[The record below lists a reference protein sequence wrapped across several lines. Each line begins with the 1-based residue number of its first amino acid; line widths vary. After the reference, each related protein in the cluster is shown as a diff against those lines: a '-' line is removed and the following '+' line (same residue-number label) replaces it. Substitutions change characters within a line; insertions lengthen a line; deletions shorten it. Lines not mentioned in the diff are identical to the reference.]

1 MGKKSKVKAH
11 VVAQGHQPGVYTNW
25 ADVQKQING
34 YKGKVNWGCDSV
46 EQAEVEYQALSA
58 WRCLSAENRAEKL
71 TLEKAKEIVV
81 GMLADSEAFIA
92 ECAEP
97 KEQKG
102 VVNESVYKF
111 SKLALTCY
119 FGGKNADSTI
129 TCSDG
134 KSEIVVLSSGATA
147 KLKYL
152 ELAYAAIKVADNEIS
167 NGVDFVEVWGVD
179 GSVLVTMNEWAPRYR
194 ERGWLNSFGK
204 PIAHR
209 EVIEPMLALY
219 EKLGDKVKLNT
230 GEQPVDN
237 DAPF

>member
-1 MGKKSKVKAH
+1 MSKTKYYAVLND
-11 VVAQGHQPGVYTNW
+11 QF
-25 ADVQKQING
+25 ADVVTSFEAAKKIFE
-34 YKGKVNWGCDSV
+34 GKPGGHNRKFNTYA
-46 EQAEVEYQALSA
+46 EAEVYL
-58 WRCLSAENRAEKL
+58 
-71 TLEKAKEIVV
+71 LEKIKERDSRLKFNKPKRGKRNPYQMKPTAMQLLGITPDSLEVKPAK
-81 GMLADSEAFIA
+81 A
-92 ECAEP
+92 
-97 KEQKG
+97 
-102 VVNESVYKF
+102 
-111 SKLALTCY
+111 SKLVLTCY
-119 FGGKNADSTI
+119 FGGKKADSTI

-167 NGVDFVEVWGVD
+167 DGVDFVEVWGVD

-194 ERGWLNSFGK
+194 ERRWVNSFGK
-204 PIAHR
+204 PVAHR

-230 GEQPVDN
+230 GEQPIDN